1 MSGQDTAR
9 AGLHPRAL
17 RLVMS
22 EMDIHRLNQLILD
35 VAGIARPR
43 SDSHLALSVAEIDLT
58 RSN

>member
-1 MSGQDTAR
+1 
-9 AGLHPRAL
+9 
-17 RLVMS
+17 MS